1 MIKLQKLLSVSAI
14 ALLLCSCNN
23 DSVFPGFTQ
32 MENGAYM
39 KFYSKGDS
47 EVTPRLHDGLTVEM
61 AQYFDDSLLFTTAG
75 QKPIYLELEKADF
88 VGDVSDA
95 LLMMHVGDS
104 ARLAVLADSVFQAM
118 MGTEAPE
125 EYAGK
130 PIYYDLKLVSVKP
143 FEEIEAE
150 NKALLDS
157 LKAEE
162 QSILEPFRNNPNYR
176 LTESGLI
183 VLSQSGKGRVAEK
196 DEFVNFDFCLSTLD
210 DDTIM
215 CSFGVEP
222 VDFQIGS
229 IAIDKEEVFICKGFT
244 EALGMVSKGGT
255 INFIIPS
262 ALGFDSTGYEQI
274 ILPYTPLKA
283 KAMVHEILSKEQYD
297 KKVEEQ
303 EKQHQAEAER
313 MMALEQTMI
322 SDYVEKNG
330 ITETPTESGLYII
343 NREEGN
349 GDLAQWG
356 ETVKVHYIIHNLKG
370 DFVESSYDYDP
381 LPFTIG
387 QGEMILAIEEAV
399 MTMNKGAKVRLISPS
414 KLAFGEYV
422 IDEELLP
429 AYSPMVIDLE
439 LVEIVK

>member
-1 MIKLQKLLSVSAI
+1 MIKLQKLLAVSAI

-47 EVTPRLHDGLTVEM
+47 EVTPRLHDGVTVEM

-104 ARLAVLADSVFQAM
+104 ARLAVLADSVFQVM

-162 QSILEPFRNNPNYR
+162 QSILEPFRNDPNNR

-330 ITETPTESGLYII
+330 IAETPTESGLYII

-422 IDEELLP
+422 IDEALLP
-429 AYSPMVIDLE
+429 AYSPLIIDLE
-439 LVEIVK
+439 LVEIMK

>member
-1 MIKLQKLLSVSAI
+1 
-14 ALLLCSCNN
+14 
-23 DSVFPGFTQ
+23 
-32 MENGAYM
+32 M

-330 ITETPTESGLYII
+330 IAETPTESGLYIV

>member
-1 MIKLQKLLSVSAI
+1 MKKLIKFFAVSAI
-14 ALLLCSCNN
+14 AMLMASCND

-47 EVTPRLHDGLTVEM
+47 EITPRLHDGVTMEM
-61 AQYFDDSLLFTTAG
+61 AQYFDDSLLFSTAG
-75 QKPIYLELEKADF
+75 NEPIYIELEEGDF

-104 ARLAVLADSVFQAM
+104 ARLAVLADSVFMAM
-118 MGTEAPE
+118 MGTDAPA
-125 EYAGK
+125 EYVGK

-150 NKALLDS
+150 YRALLDS
-157 LKAEE
+157 LKVEE
-162 QSILEPFRNNPNYR
+162 QTILDSLRNDPKST

-183 VLSQSGKGRVAEK
+183 VTNQTGKGRVAQKGEV
-196 DEFVNFDFCLSTLD
+196 VNFDFCLSTLD

-215 CSFGVEP
+215 CSYGIET

-229 IAIDKEEVFICKGFT
+229 MALDKEEVFICKGFT

-255 INFIIPS
+255 MNFIIPS
-262 ALGFDSTGYEQI
+262 ALGFDSTGYEQM

-283 KAMVHEILSKEQYD
+283 KVMVHEILSKEQYE

-303 EKQHQAEAER
+303 EKQRQAESER
-313 MMALEQTMI
+313 MMALETTAI
-322 SDYVEKNG
+322 SDYVAKNG
-330 ITETPTESGLYII
+330 ITETPTESGLYIL
-343 NREEGN
+343 NREEGT
-349 GDLAQWG
+349 GELAQWG
-356 ETVKVHYIIHNLKG
+356 DMVKVHYIINNLKG
-370 DFVESSYDYDP
+370 DIVESSYDYDP

-399 MTMNKGAKVRLISPS
+399 MTMNEGAKVRLIAPS

-422 IDEELLP
+422 IDEDLLP
-429 AYSPMVIDLE
+429 AYSTLIIDLE
-439 LVEIVK
+439 LVDIVK

>member
-1 MIKLQKLLSVSAI
+1 MKKLTKFFAAFTIVLLIS
-14 ALLLCSCNN
+14 SCN
-23 DSVFPGFTQ
+23 DKSIFPGFTQ

-47 EVTPRLHDGLTVEM
+47 EIMPRLHDGVTMEM
-61 AQYFDDSLLFTTAG
+61 AQYFDDSLLFSTAG
-75 QKPIYLELEKADF
+75 HEPIYLELEEADF

-95 LLMMHVGDS
+95 LQMMHVGDS

-118 MGTEAPE
+118 MGMEAPA
-125 EYAGK
+125 EYVGK

-157 LKAEE
+157 LKIEE
-162 QSILEPFRNNPNYR
+162 QNMLEPYRNDPKNM

-183 VLSQSGKGRVAEK
+183 VTNQTGKDRVAQKGEV
-196 DEFVNFDFCLSTLD
+196 VNFDFCLSTLD

-215 CSFGVEP
+215 CSYGIET

-229 IAIDKEEVFICKGFT
+229 MALDKEEVFICNGFT
-244 EALGMVSKGGT
+244 EALGMVSNGGT
-255 INFIIPS
+255 IHFIIPS
-262 ALGFDSTGYEQI
+262 ALGFDSTGYEQM

-283 KAMVHEILSKEQYD
+283 KVMVHEILSKEQYD
-297 KKVEEQ
+297 KKIEEQ
-303 EKQHQAEAER
+303 EKQRQAEAER
-313 MMALEQTMI
+313 MMALEEAMI

-343 NREEGN
+343 NEEEGS
-349 GDLAQWG
+349 GEMAQWG

-370 DFVESSYDYDP
+370 DFVESSYDYEP

-399 MTMNKGAKVRLISPS
+399 MTMKEGAKVRLVTPS
-414 KLAFGEYV
+414 SLAFGEYV
-422 IDEELLP
+422 IDEALLP
-429 AYSPMVIDLE
+429 AYSPLIIDLE
-439 LVEIVK
+439 LVEIMK

>member
-1 MIKLQKLLSVSAI
+1 MKKLIKFFAVSAI
-14 ALLLCSCNN
+14 VMLMASCND

-39 KFYSKGDS
+39 KFYCKGDS
-47 EVTPRLHDGLTVEM
+47 EIKPRLHDGVTMEM
-61 AQYFDDSLLFTTAG
+61 AQYFDDSLLFTTADFE
-75 QKPIYLELEKADF
+75 PIYIELEEGDF

-104 ARLAVLADSVFQAM
+104 ARLAVLADSVFMAM
-118 MGTEAPE
+118 MGTEAPA
-125 EYAGK
+125 EYVGK

-157 LKAEE
+157 LKVNE
-162 QSILEPFRNNPNYR
+162 QTILDSLKNEPKYT

-183 VLSQSGKGRVAEK
+183 VTNQTGKGRVAQK
-196 DEFVNFDFCLSTLD
+196 DEFVNFDFCLSTLG

-215 CSFGVEP
+215 CSFGIEP
-222 VDFQIGS
+222 VDFQMGS
-229 IAIDKEEVFICKGFT
+229 VALDKEEVFICEGFT

-255 INFIIPS
+255 MHFIIPS
-262 ALGFDSTGYEQI
+262 ALGFDSTGYEQM

-283 KAMVHEILSKEQYD
+283 NIMVHEILSKEQYQ

-313 MMALEQTMI
+313 MMSLETTAI
-322 SDYVEKNG
+322 SDYVAKNA
-330 ITETPTESGLYII
+330 ITETPTESGLYIL
-343 NREEGN
+343 NREEGA
-349 GDLAQWG
+349 GELAQWG
-356 ETVKVHYIIHNLKG
+356 DAVKVHYIIYNLKG
-370 DFVESSYDYDP
+370 DIVESSYDYDP

-399 MTMNKGAKVRLISPS
+399 MTMNEGAKVRLIAPS

-422 IDEELLP
+422 IDEDLLP
-429 AYSPMVIDLE
+429 AYSTLVIDLE

>member
-1 MIKLQKLLSVSAI
+1 MIKLQKLLAVSAI

-75 QKPIYLELEKADF
+75 QKTIYLELEKADF

-387 QGEMILAIEEAV
+387 QCEMILAIEEAV

>member
-1 MIKLQKLLSVSAI
+1 MKKLTKFFAAFTIVLLIS
-14 ALLLCSCNN
+14 SCN
-23 DSVFPGFTQ
+23 DKSIFPGFTQ

-47 EVTPRLHDGLTVEM
+47 EIMPRLHDGVTMEM
-61 AQYFDDSLLFTTAG
+61 AQYFDDSLLFSTAG
-75 QKPIYLELEKADF
+75 HEPIYIELEEADF

-95 LLMMHVGDS
+95 LQMMHVGDS

-118 MGTEAPE
+118 MGMEAPA
-125 EYAGK
+125 EYVGK

-157 LKAEE
+157 LKIEE
-162 QSILEPFRNNPNYR
+162 QNMLEPYRNDPKNM
-176 LTESGLI
+176 LTASGLI
-183 VLSQSGKGRVAEK
+183 VTNQTGKDRVAQKGEV
-196 DEFVNFDFCLSTLD
+196 VNFDFCLSTLD

-215 CSFGVEP
+215 CSYGIET

-229 IAIDKEEVFICKGFT
+229 MALDKEEVFICNGFT
-244 EALGMVSKGGT
+244 EALGMVSNGGT
-255 INFIIPS
+255 IHFIIPS
-262 ALGFDSTGYEQI
+262 ALGFDSTGYEQM

-283 KAMVHEILSKEQYD
+283 KVMVHEILTKEQYD
-297 KKVEEQ
+297 KKLAEQEEQ
-303 EKQHQAEAER
+303 HKAEAER
-313 MMALEQTMI
+313 MEALEKTRI
-322 SDYVEKNG
+322 SDYVAKNG

-343 NREEGN
+343 NKEEGE

-370 DFVESSYDYDP
+370 DFVESSYDYEP

>member
-1 MIKLQKLLSVSAI
+1 MIKLQKLLAVSAI

-162 QSILEPFRNNPNYR
+162 QSILEPFRNDPNNR

-330 ITETPTESGLYII
+330 IAETPTESGLYII

>member
-1 MIKLQKLLSVSAI
+1 MKKLTKFFAAFTIVLLIS
-14 ALLLCSCNN
+14 SCN
-23 DSVFPGFTQ
+23 DKSIFPGFTQ

-47 EVTPRLHDGLTVEM
+47 EIMPRLHDGVTMEM
-61 AQYFDDSLLFTTAG
+61 AQYFGDSLLFSTAG
-75 QKPIYLELEKADF
+75 HEPIYIELEEADF

-95 LLMMHVGDS
+95 LQMMHVGDS

-118 MGTEAPE
+118 MGMEAPA
-125 EYAGK
+125 EYVGK

-157 LKAEE
+157 LKIEE
-162 QSILEPFRNNPNYR
+162 QNMLEPYRNDPKNM

-183 VLSQSGKGRVAEK
+183 VTNQTGKDRVAQKGEV
-196 DEFVNFDFCLSTLD
+196 VNFDFCLSTLD

-215 CSFGVEP
+215 CSYGIEP

-229 IAIDKEEVFICKGFT
+229 MALDKEEVFICKGFT
-244 EALGMVSKGGT
+244 EALGMVSNGGT
-255 INFIIPS
+255 IHFIIPS
-262 ALGFDSTGYEQI
+262 ALGFDSTGYEQM

-283 KAMVHEILSKEQYD
+283 KVMVHEILSKEQYD
-297 KKVEEQ
+297 KKLAELEEQ
-303 EKQHQAEAER
+303 HKAEAER
-313 MMALEQTMI
+313 MEALEKTRI
-322 SDYVEKNG
+322 SDYVAKNG
-330 ITETPTESGLYII
+330 IAETPTESGLYII
-343 NREEGN
+343 NKEEGE

-356 ETVKVHYIIHNLKG
+356 DMVKVHYIMHNLN
-370 DFVESSYDYDP
+370 DELVESSYDYEP
-381 LPFTIG
+381 LAFTIG

-399 MTMNKGAKVRLISPS
+399 MSMKEGAKVRLVTPS
-414 KLAFGEYV
+414 SLAFGEYV

>member
-1 MIKLQKLLSVSAI
+1 MKKLTRFFAAFTIVLLIS
-14 ALLLCSCNN
+14 SCN
-23 DSVFPGFTQ
+23 DKSVFPGFTQ

-47 EVTPRLHDGLTVEM
+47 EIMPRLHDGVTMEM
-61 AQYFDDSLLFTTAG
+61 AQYFDDSLLFSTAG
-75 QKPIYLELEKADF
+75 HEPIYIELEEADF

-95 LLMMHVGDS
+95 LQMMHVGDS

-118 MGTEAPE
+118 MGMEAPA
-125 EYAGK
+125 EYVGK

-157 LKAEE
+157 LKIEE
-162 QSILEPFRNNPNYR
+162 QNMLEPYRNDPKNM

-183 VLSQSGKGRVAEK
+183 VTNQTGKDRVAQKGEV
-196 DEFVNFDFCLSTLD
+196 VNFDFCLSTLD

-215 CSFGVEP
+215 CSYGIET

-229 IAIDKEEVFICKGFT
+229 MALDKEEVFICNGFT
-244 EALGMVSKGGT
+244 EALGMVSNGGT
-255 INFIIPS
+255 IHFIIPS
-262 ALGFDSTGYEQI
+262 ALGFDSTGYEQM

-283 KAMVHEILSKEQYD
+283 KVMVHEILTKEQYD
-297 KKVEEQ
+297 KKLAEQEEQ
-303 EKQHQAEAER
+303 HKAEAER
-313 MMALEQTMI
+313 MEALEKTRI
-322 SDYVEKNG
+322 SDYVAKNG

-343 NREEGN
+343 NKEEGE

-356 ETVKVHYIIHNLKG
+356 DMVKVHYIIHNLKG
-370 DFVESSYDYDP
+370 DFVESSYDYEP

>member
-1 MIKLQKLLSVSAI
+1 MIKLQKFIAISAI

-23 DSVFPGFTQ
+23 DSVFPGFIQ

-47 EVTPRLHDGLTVEM
+47 EVAPRLHDGVTVGM
-61 AQYFDDSLLFTTAG
+61 AQYFDDSLLFSTSG
-75 QKPIYLELEKADF
+75 QQPIYFELEEADF

-104 ARLAVLADSVFQAM
+104 ARLAVLADSVFQTM
-118 MGTEAPE
+118 MGMEAPA
-125 EYAGK
+125 EYVGK
-130 PIYYDLKLVSVKP
+130 PIYYDLKLISVKP
-143 FEEIEAE
+143 FDEIEAE
-150 NKALLDS
+150 HKALLDS
-157 LKAEE
+157 LKTEE
-162 QSILEPFRNNPNYR
+162 QNILEPFRNDPNSR

-215 CSFGVEP
+215 CSYGVEP
-222 VDFQIGS
+222 VDFQVGS
-229 IAIDKEEVFICKGFT
+229 LAFDKEEVFICKGFT
-244 EALGMVSKGGT
+244 ETLGMVAKGGT
-255 INFIIPS
+255 IQFIIPS
-262 ALGFDSTGYEQI
+262 ALGFDSTGYEQM

-283 KAMVHEILSKEQYD
+283 KVMVHEILSKEQYD
-297 KKVEEQ
+297 KKIEEQ
-303 EKQHQAEAER
+303 EKQRQAEAER
-313 MMALEQTMI
+313 MMALEETMI

-343 NREEGN
+343 NEEEGS
-349 GDLAQWG
+349 GEMAQWG

-370 DFVESSYDYDP
+370 DFVESSYDYEP

>member
-1 MIKLQKLLSVSAI
+1 MIKLQKLLAVSAI